1 MYNINLIDM
10 VRILLFGCML
20 GICFMSIYLF
30 AMWMSDKKVKHDDNV
45 LIQSAGELKKVKK
58 NSEDWWYS
66 VPHWHIMSNGEKINI
81 AEYVT
86 WEDWHKRS
94 EADRYRLCLQIE
106 NRILKT
112 TENNTLNKITID

>member
-1 MYNINLIDM
+1 MF
-10 VRILLFGCML
+10 RILLFTCML

-30 AMWMSDKKVKHDDNV
+30 SIWMVSKKVKHDDILV
-45 LIQSAGELKKVKK
+45 QSVGEPKRVKK

-66 VPHWHIMSNGEKINI
+66 VPHWYIMSNGEKINI

-94 EADRYRLCLQIE
+94 EPDRCRLCLQIE
-106 NRILKT
+106 DRILKT
-112 TENNTLNKITID
+112 TENNKLNKITID